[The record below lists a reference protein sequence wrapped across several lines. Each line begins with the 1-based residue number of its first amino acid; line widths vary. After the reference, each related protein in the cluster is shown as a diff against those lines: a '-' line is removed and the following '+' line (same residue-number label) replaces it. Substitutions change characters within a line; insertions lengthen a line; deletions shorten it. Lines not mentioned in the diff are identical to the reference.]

1 MMSFKVANLYPKIP
15 STKLSKKTKLIM
27 DFVSYCD
34 GKKTLIEISDELKRP
49 AWELYDIIKILTKH
63 KIIKLVK

>member
-1 MMSFKVANLYPKIP
+1 
-15 STKLSKKTKLIM
+15 M

-34 GKKTLIEISDELKRP
+34 GKKTLIEISDELKKP
-49 AWELYDIIKILTKH
+49 AWELFDIVKILVDQ